1 MRPFAYRN
9 KKYFEQYRFYSSS
22 DNSFVPPIVF
32 HDTKSTFCLDG
43 SVHPQKCSLDTFE
56 IFYHFLMH
64 RCKFAVDPNSTV
76 FICLF
81 TLFCV
86 WTAGAIFT
94 LIHFFLTPILVS
106 LYVFLILKVKSF
118 PVWATHNP
126 VFPDWKIYCTKWI
139 FMILLVSS
147 LFLEHRQLLLNTL
160 VHTHY

>member
-1 MRPFAYRN
+1 MIFIKIVSDRN
-9 KKYFEQYRFYSSS
+9 EKYFKQYRFYSSS

-94 LIHFFLTPILVS
+94 LIHFFLTPILV
-106 LYVFLILKVKSF
+106 F
-118 PVWATHNP
+118 PLRFFDTEG
-126 VFPDWKIYCTKWI
+126 KI
-139 FMILLVSS
+139 FSRLG
-147 LFLEHRQLLLNTL
+147 NA
-160 VHTHY
+160 